1 MLKTKRAAMTLA
13 LGIMLLLFST
23 AFAAAP
29 PQTSMSRTA
38 STPTTSSQ
46 QLQEVWGGWGEVPGN
61 GSTLSGPAATYNG
74 NEYVFVRGTNNR
86 IYMNASNG
94 TTWSGWSEVP
104 GHGFTPST
112 PAVSIP
118 TMGASGSLDLFVRG
132 TDNKI
137 YVNYFNGTTRW
148 SGWREVPGHGFTI
161 DSPKHDTG
169 RTYLFVRG
177 TNNRIYVNTQIE
189 VAPWSGWSEVPG
201 HGLTLSG
208 PTAAFSTVSGGTFLN
223 LFVRG
228 TNNHLFVNRLS
239 NFTTWSGWSE
249 VPGTGSPRRHQQQLQ
264 GYLRSTLGTPCTCL
278 TEVPTTRSMSIPLM
292 GRRGAAGAR
301 CRVNGFT
308 PDAPGAMAFATSA
321 SVGQVDL
328 FVRGTNDRI
337 YMNNLRFG

>member
-1 MLKTKRAAMTLA
+1 MVKTKRIAITLA
-13 LGIMLLLFST
+13 LGILLVLFST
-23 AFAAAP
+23 AFATAP
-29 PQTSMSRTA
+29 AKARMSRTA
-38 STPTTSSQ
+38 SAPTTSQ
-46 QLQEVWGGWGEVPGN
+46 QVPAVWSGWGEVPGN
-61 GSTLSGPAATYNG
+61 GSTLSGPATTYNG

-94 TTWSGWSEVP
+94 TTWSGWREVP
-104 GHGFTPST
+104 GHGLTPST
-112 PAVSIP
+112 PAVRIP

-137 YVNYFNGTTRW
+137 YVNYFNGTTWW

-161 DSPKHDTG
+161 DSPAAQG
-169 RTYLFVRG
+169 EYLFVRG

-228 TNNHLFVNRLS
+228 TNNHLYVNRLS
-239 NFTTWSGWSE
+239 NFTTWSGWRE
-249 VPGTGSPRRHQQQLQ
+249 VPGHGLTPSAPAATSGLPTVNAGNTL
-264 GYLRSTLGTPCTCL
+264 YLFDRGTDNKIYVNTFNGA
-278 TEVPTTRSMSIPLM
+278 TWSGWSEV
-292 GRRGAAGAR
+292 AG
-301 CRVNGFT
+301 NGFT

-337 YMNNLRFG
+337 YMNSLRFG